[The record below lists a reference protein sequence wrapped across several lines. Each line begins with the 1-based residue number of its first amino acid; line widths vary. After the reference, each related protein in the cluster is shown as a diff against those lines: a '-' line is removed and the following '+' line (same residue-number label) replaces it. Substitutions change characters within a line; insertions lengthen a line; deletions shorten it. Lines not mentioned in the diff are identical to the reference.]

1 MGNYTQFYIYIH
13 DPLMLKNR
21 KWKAFEQILE
31 THLSHKNPD
40 LAPNSKQ
47 KYPGCKNNPGNEQKE
62 KTPRQ
67 SPKDSQSE

>member
-1 MGNYTQFYIYIH
+1 MGKYTQFYNYIH

-21 KWKAFEQILE
+21 KWKAFEQNLE
-31 THLSHKNPD
+31 THLSHKNPG

-47 KYPGCKNNPGNEQKE
+47 KYPGCKNNPGKEQKE

-67 SPKDSQSE
+67 SLKGSQSE